1 VIVTFD
7 PTDRAEQLLDIDGRV
22 LRWASADDRAGS
34 RIITELK
41 KLDLSKADE
50 LRVVAGPGHFTGIRI
65 AALAANAA
73 AKLTGARLFARRVE
87 EKDWQAV
94 ESIEPFYAAAPIITA
109 SKKEGTKLVQLEQR
123 LSLRPRESRLRRV
136 LEIGAGVVLVAVGI
150 VMIPLPIF
158 SGAPFIIPGVL
169 LISPWHGRRL
179 AWFAVHMYRWAKQG
193 WHRVRHGRQHKNN
206 SKRHKI
212 WPFS

>member
-1 VIVTFD
+1 MIITFD
-7 PTDRAEQLLDIDGRV
+7 PTDRAQQTLNIDGRMLSWV
-22 LRWASADDRAGS
+22 SAGDRAGS
-34 RIITELK
+34 RLIAELK
-41 KLDLSKADE
+41 KLNLSTADE

-65 AALAANAA
+65 AALAANAV
-73 AKLTGARLFARRVE
+73 AKLTGARLFSRRADE
-87 EKDWQAV
+87 SDWQSV
-94 ESIEPFYAAAPIITA
+94 KQIEPYYAAAPQITPA
-109 SKKEGTKLVQLEQR
+109 KDVPRLARLEQR

-136 LEIGAGVVLVAVGI
+136 FEIGGGVILVAIGI
-150 VMIPLPIF
+150 VAIPLPVL

-179 AWFAVHMYRWAKQG
+179 AWFVVHAYRWAQQG

>member
-1 VIVTFD
+1 M
-7 PTDRAEQLLDIDGRV
+7 LDIDGRV
-22 LRWASADDRAGS
+22 LRWTSADDRAGS
-34 RIITELK
+34 QLIAELN
-41 KLDLSKADE
+41 KLKLSSADE
-50 LRVVAGPGHFTGIRI
+50 LRVVIGPGHFTGIRI
-65 AALAANAA
+65 AALVANTVAR
-73 AKLTGARLFARRVE
+73 LTGIRLAARKVDEADWRSVE
-87 EKDWQAV
+87 L
-94 ESIEPFYAAAPIITA
+94 IEPFYAAAPVITA
-109 SKKEGTKLVQLEQR
+109 AKQEGGKLVQLEQR

-136 LEIGAGVVLVAVGI
+136 LEIGAGVVLVAIGI

-179 AWFAVHMYRWAKQG
+179 AWFMVHAYRWAQQG
-193 WHRVRHGRQHKNN
+193 WHRVRHGRRHKNT